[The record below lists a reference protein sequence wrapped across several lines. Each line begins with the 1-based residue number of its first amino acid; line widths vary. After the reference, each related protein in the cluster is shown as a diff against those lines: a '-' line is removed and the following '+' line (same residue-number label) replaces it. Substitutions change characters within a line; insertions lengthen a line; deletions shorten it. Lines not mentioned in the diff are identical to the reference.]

1 MLMPDVAV
9 NPLSG
14 VIEFLLS
21 PLLLMVTLFVV
32 VGICHLCLLMT
43 GGARLGFQTS
53 VRVFAYAYSP
63 ALFGVIPFL
72 GNLVAFF
79 WMIVLAVVGLR
90 EAHRTTT
97 GKATVA
103 VLLPTFL
110 LCTLLIIAFTVA
122 ALTGLLNTRL

>member
-9 NPLSG
+9 NPMSG

-21 PLLLMVTLFVV
+21 PLLLIVTLFVV
-32 VGICHLCLLMT
+32 SGVCHLCLMMT
-43 GGARLGFQTS
+43 GGANYGFQTS
-53 VRVFAYAYSP
+53 ARVFAYAYSP

-97 GKATVA
+97 GSYWRSSGCVR
-103 VLLPTFL
+103 PTARPLAKQPSRCF
-110 LCTLLIIAFTVA
+110 CPRSCSAHY
-122 ALTGLLNTRL
+122 